1 MSTLSACSFTM
12 MESSSSENIH
22 PLEQLAMITDGGG
35 VRVAVSHNPAGQA
48 LNLEHGMEHFESSR
62 DDRATGTGSAD
73 LISSAL
79 DAANICEADGASVH
93 DQQAAAEEGI
103 IYRNPQNNTPATAS
117 SKVHFISNL
126 TLIAKQQQNASRAG
140 PNIIFLNNAGAPAT
154 NNSSHSTGHKLTSA
168 AAGTATTNYI
178 NAFVSKGVA
187 TTAGGKVVNVLHSA
201 PKAATPLAQ
210 QVRGKATAPMLKRPP
225 TQPPPRSLSVI
236 GRSAGGK
243 SHVTLQTQKPPH
255 IVIGGTAT
263 SSSALSMK
271 SLASGKLIA
280 PGLYSSATVGG
291 AAATMTTKVA
301 YSVGGESQ
309 HHSVPK
315 YGRGGLVQGKG
326 LKAAVSKY
334 QVPKVV
340 QVQQLQRH
348 SPHKSPSSLNYTQLR
363 VDEPSLNVVHG
374 HSPTKTATTAL
385 PSPQVVHKS
394 SIQFPP
400 AALSSNGEQGSR
412 TPQGPR
418 STNSYV
424 NMTAQAFGHFGE
436 EYSTQGDAEGRA
448 TGTIKYVSAQGNVIQ
463 HVHSSIA
470 TTKPAVATQPP
481 SEEVYFVNGTQMSD
495 EMSARL
501 LQNFSQKAARRYV
514 AQLPAVTNPT
524 THHNSPVT
532 GGGHKHQYL
541 ASPISAIGPEYVRV
555 K

>member
-1 MSTLSACSFTM
+1 
-12 MESSSSENIH
+12 
-22 PLEQLAMITDGGG
+22 MITDGGG
-35 VRVAVSHNPAGQA
+35 VRVAMSHNPSAGPV
-48 LNLEHGMEHFESSR
+48 LNLEHGLEHFESSR
-62 DDRATGTGSAD
+62 DGRSAD
-73 LISSAL
+73 LISTAL
-79 DAANICEADGASVH
+79 DAANICEADGASSIH
-93 DQQAAAEEGI
+93 DQQAAAAEEGI

-140 PNIIFLNNAGAPAT
+140 QNIIFLNNAGATAT
-154 NNSSHSTGHKLTSA
+154 ANNNSSHSTGKLTSA
-168 AAGTATTNYI
+168 AAAAGTTTTNYI

-201 PKAATPLAQ
+201 PKAATPLVQ
-210 QVRGKATAPMLKRPP
+210 QVRGKAAVPMLKRPP

-291 AAATMTTKVA
+291 AAATMANTKVA
-301 YSVGGESQ
+301 YSVGNESQ
-309 HHSVPK
+309 HHSVSK
-315 YGRGGLVQGKG
+315 YGRGGVVQGK
-326 LKAAVSKY
+326 LKAAVPKY

-340 QVQQLQRH
+340 QVQQLHRN
-348 SPHKSPSSLNYTQLR
+348 SPHHQSPSSLNYTQLR

-374 HSPTKTATTAL
+374 HSPTKIPTTAS
-385 PSPQVVHKS
+385 PSSSPQVLHKS
-394 SIQFPP
+394 SIQFQPS
-400 AALSSNGEQGSR
+400 LNSNGEHASKTLPG
-412 TPQGPR
+412 TR
-418 STNSYV
+418 STNSYM
-424 NMTAQAFGHFGE
+424 NMTSQAFGPSGHLVE
-436 EYSTQGDAEGRA
+436 EYTQGDAEGRA
-448 TGTIKYVSAQGNVIQ
+448 TGTIKYVSAQGTVIQ
-463 HVHSSIA
+463 HVHTSIA
-470 TTKPAVATQPP
+470 TTKPAAGVAAAQPS
-481 SEEVYFVNGTQMSD
+481 SEEVYYVNGTQMND

-501 LQNFSQKAARRYV
+501 LQNFSQKATRRYV
-514 AQLPAVTNPT
+514 AQLSVTNPT

-532 GGGHKHQYL
+532 GGGHKNQYL
-541 ASPISAIGPEYVRV
+541 ASPLSAIGPEYVRV